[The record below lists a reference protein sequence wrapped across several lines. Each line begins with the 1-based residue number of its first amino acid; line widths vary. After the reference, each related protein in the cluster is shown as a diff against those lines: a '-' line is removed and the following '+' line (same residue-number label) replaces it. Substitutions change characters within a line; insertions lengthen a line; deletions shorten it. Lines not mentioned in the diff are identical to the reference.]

1 MPKFI
6 FSLHR
11 KFSKMPPNLSLP
23 FADQTF
29 LFFSILHQVFF
40 QKIVISKLR
49 FHVNTAPG
57 LLQKHLLKTKF
68 SQKMLFK
75 TYFSHQYCIRSSS
88 KLTFLVNIASGL
100 PQNWLKIQHLLDR
113 KAKLSHCVC
122 ISRETRRKI
131 LLSFKNSKIPWKVSL
146 SFFKNSKLLE
156 DIFHISPP
164 IPLSNNNK
172 KSIE

>member
-1 MPKFI
+1 MTMSACLSLFKVCFYNNFFQDVSIENFVLNPAKVF

-11 KFSKMPPNLSLP
+11 KFSKMPPILSLP

-75 TYFSHQYCIRSSS
+75 TYFSHQYYIRSSS
-88 KLTFLVNIASGL
+88 KLTFLGNIASGL
-100 PQNWLKIQHLLDR
+100 PQN
-113 KAKLSHCVC
+113 
-122 ISRETRRKI
+122 
-131 LLSFKNSKIPWKVSL
+131 
-146 SFFKNSKLLE
+146 
-156 DIFHISPP
+156 
-164 IPLSNNNK
+164 
-172 KSIE
+172 